1 MFYHPA
7 HVLLIAVAM
16 ALVLPEPGRF
26 NPFALARPAAR
37 ALARDLPRSG
47 RWAAPAG
54 TLLLAVIAAPALAVI
69 WALTYGLPMAV
80 QVAAP
85 GASPTLALVIAA
97 IALKLALWF
106 PPAWA
111 PPMRVRAKPAAVV
124 PYPSMA
130 WLAAEM
136 VAPILLFAFLGL
148 YSVVAYRVALEITR
162 ALPAA
167 PQADALAA
175 PSAWLAYVP
184 AAPAQRVVL
193 LLMAIAGRP
202 RPATIPPPQAE
213 LQPSG
218 AQATIA
224 LAGTIALALLV
235 TIW

>member
-7 HVLLIAVAM
+7 HVLLIAVAL
-16 ALVLPEPGRF
+16 AFVLPEPGRF

-69 WALTYGLPMAV
+69 WALTYGLPTAV

-85 GASPTLALVIAA
+85 EASPTLAVLIAA
-97 IALKLALWF
+97 IALRLALWL
-106 PPAWA
+106 PPAWT
-111 PPMRVRAKPAAVV
+111 PRTQVRAKPTAAVAC
-124 PYPSMA
+124 PSVA
-130 WLAAEM
+130 RLAAEM
-136 VAPILLFAFLGL
+136 AAPILLFAFLGL

-167 PQADALAA
+167 PQADGLAA

-218 AQATIA
+218 AQAAIA
-224 LAGTIALALLV
+224 FAGTIALALLV